1 MFWKQPAYACYV
13 MVMYLACD
21 TFMENHFTTLDST
34 FFLKMMPE
42 NQGHSGRLTVNVQ
55 TLWPQDVFTNQIWY
69 ARGTIFLDLM
79 AVVKV
84 RDAPWP

>member
-1 MFWKQPAYACYV
+1 

-21 TFMENHFTTLDST
+21 TFVENHLTTLDST
-34 FFLKMMPE
+34 FFLKLMPE
-42 NQGHSGRLTVNVQ
+42 NQGHSGRLTVYVQ
-55 TLWPQDVFTNQIWY
+55 TRRPQDVFINQIRNPRIY
-69 ARGTIFLDLM
+69 ARDTIFLDLM